1 MHKLTK
7 RYLIW
12 SPDAWHHQIHQS
24 EEGRRRMW
32 RNIKWI
38 QLWNATSWHIN
49 IFCFHCFNANQK
61 WLIVRLQ
68 FFFKNNA
75 RFLMFPGSDME
86 EFCCFSS
93 IYVTVHWIIL
103 WFWLIGQNKTS
114 NYDSLLAAAGIFHH
128 QYRYLHFGLCFANRG
143 QYKLYKTQSVTF
155 TFWPTTGTWI
165 RVCSTPVLAQAWT
178 SLTRTAVYSLQT
190 WLCSI
195 PADRFS

>member
-68 FFFKNNA
+68 FFFKNNT

-103 WFWLIGQNKTS
+103 WFWLIGQNKSS
-114 NYDSLLAAAGIFHH
+114 NYDRNIFTGSRWYFSPSSDV
-128 QYRYLHFGLCFANRG
+128 YRTNNWKRSIVVNKNA
-143 QYKLYKTQSVTF
+143 K
-155 TFWPTTGTWI
+155 I
-165 RVCSTPVLAQAWT
+165 
-178 SLTRTAVYSLQT
+178 
-190 WLCSI
+190 WLI
-195 PADRFS
+195 

>member
-61 WLIVRLQ
+61 WLMVRLQ

-75 RFLMFPGSDME
+75 RCLMFPGSDME

-114 NYDSLLAAAGIFHH
+114 NYDSLLAAAGTFHH

-155 TFWPTTGTWI
+155 TSVSASMNVSNTN
-165 RVCSTPVLAQAWT
+165 STQ
-178 SLTRTAVYSLQT
+178 RQT
-190 WLCSI
+190 DTNSQ
-195 PADRFS
+195 